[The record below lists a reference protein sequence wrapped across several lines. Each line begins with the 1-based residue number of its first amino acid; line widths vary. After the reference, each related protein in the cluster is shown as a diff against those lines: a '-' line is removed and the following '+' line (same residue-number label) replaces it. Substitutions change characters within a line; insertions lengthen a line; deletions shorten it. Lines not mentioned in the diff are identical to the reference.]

1 LSLLPYTLHTRFL
14 AMIYELTTYGN
25 KKPVTS
31 IQRPVSSIQNR
42 GSSIEYP
49 ESRIEHRVS
58 SIARPATSN
67 QQPATSDGFT
77 LLEILL
83 SFLILGI
90 VMTTIM
96 ASFNAVFSTTDT
108 LKNSSQYFEMAKN
121 CLNRMTRDFE
131 ALYVQQSP
139 LYKPPDFDDPPDP
152 YRIVGSTADVGGTS
166 FATIRFTSSAHIP
179 LDKNKRDGIAE
190 IIYYVQAKNDGQLVL
205 KRADHLY
212 PYPPFEEKGGDPVL
226 CIYLKSLVLKYI
238 DAEDSESDE
247 WDSDSDEYGYATPA
261 AVRIQLEVGN
271 ETTSYDFETTIR
283 LAVHRQKI
291 G

>member
-1 LSLLPYTLHTRFL
+1 
-14 AMIYELTTYGN
+14 MIYELITYGH

-49 ESRIEHRVS
+49 EFRIQNRVS

-226 CIYLKSLVLKYI
+226 CIYLKSLVLMYI

>member
-1 LSLLPYTLHTRFL
+1 
-14 AMIYELTTYGN
+14 
-25 KKPVTS
+25 
-31 IQRPVSSIQNR
+31 
-42 GSSIEYP
+42 
-49 ESRIEHRVS
+49 
-58 SIARPATSN
+58 
-67 QQPATSDGFT
+67 
-77 LLEILL
+77 
-83 SFLILGI
+83 
-90 VMTTIM
+90 M

-121 CLNRMTRDFE
+121 CLNRMTRDLE

-152 YRIVGSTADVGGTS
+152 YRIVASTTDVGGTS
-166 FATIRFTSSAHIP
+166 FATVRFTSSAHIP
-179 LDKNKRDGIAE
+179 LDNNKRDGIAE

-226 CIYLKSLVLKYI
+226 CIYLKSLVLMYL

-247 WDSDSDEYGYATPA
+247 WDSDSDEYGHATPA

>member
-1 LSLLPYTLHTRFL
+1 
-14 AMIYELTTYGN
+14 MIYELTTYGN

-49 ESRIEHRVS
+49 EFRIQNRVS

-283 LAVHRQKI
+283 LAVQRQKI

>member
-1 LSLLPYTLHTRFL
+1 
-14 AMIYELTTYGN
+14 MIYELTIYSN
-25 KKPVTS
+25 KKLVTS
-31 IQRPVSSIQNR
+31 IQNR
-42 GSSIEYP
+42 ASSIEHRA
-49 ESRIEHRVS
+49 SSIEHRVS
-58 SIARPATSN
+58 SIEHRASSIEYRVSRIARPA
-67 QQPATSDGFT
+67 AGFT

-283 LAVHRQKI
+283 LAVQRQKI

>member
-1 LSLLPYTLHTRFL
+1 
-14 AMIYELTTYGN
+14 MIQYRA
-25 KKPVTS
+25 S
-31 IQRPVSSIQNR
+31 R
-42 GSSIEYP
+42 IEHRASRI
-49 ESRIEHRVS
+49 EHRVSRIEHRVS
-58 SIARPATSN
+58 SIA
-67 QQPATSDGFT
+67 QPATSDGFT

-121 CLNRMTRDFE
+121 CLNRMTRDLE
-131 ALYVQQSP
+131 ALYVQQPP

-152 YRIVGSTADVGGTS
+152 YRIVGSTTDVGGTS

-179 LDKNKRDGIAE
+179 LDNNKRDGIAE
-190 IIYYVQAKNDGQLVL
+190 IIYYVQAKKDGQLVL

-226 CIYLKSLVLKYI
+226 CIYLKSLVLMYL

-247 WDSDSDEYGYATPA
+247 WDSDSDEYGHATPA

-283 LAVHRQKI
+283 LAVQRQKI
-291 G
+291 E